1 MTTAPPVTTPLTRLF
16 EFLLYLGFSAE
27 HLPASAELRFENL
40 LVVLDEETAD
50 MPDGDAPREA
60 RYVAQLFFTEDVL
73 QGPELPELKGELDR
87 SSTLQ
92 FLVNLPI
99 YLQDLP
105 LQRQLEAYQLLMLC
119 SQIIPLGYFGLN
131 QEGQVYLSYAL
142 KAESQDIQVPLIVEI
157 LELLSFFIHR
167 LMPWVETLAGSETPL
182 PELITG
188 LEKSLALFAQP
199 G

>member
-1 MTTAPPVTTPLTRLF
+1 MTTASAPATTPLNRLF

-27 HLPASAELRFENL
+27 HLPPGPELRFENL
-40 LVVLDEETAD
+40 LVVLDEETGE
-50 MPDGDAPREA
+50 MPDSDEAREA

-99 YLQDLP
+99 YLQLP

-167 LMPWVETLAGSETPL
+167 LMPWVEALAGSDTPL

-188 LEKSLALFAQP
+188 LEKSLVLFAQP